1 MFAPNFISHSFIS
14 IFYQTGASGIDGV
27 LSTAAEYSSSLQTP
41 TTLIV
46 GDVATL
52 HDLNAMH
59 TISADTFPTSSS
71 ITTII
76 VNNNGGGIFS
86 FLPISKHGD
95 DVGFDQYFGTPT
107 DSFSFQNAAE
117 AANLSYRSSTSFDNL
132 QRNYY
137 DALHENKHSII
148 EANVVGRDINVAVH
162 AEISKLAVEKIDE
175 ILYSSESERNEELID
190 LNIKEIK
197 NNFEKDK
204 TMLLLHGWLGSG
216 EEWDATVLALSA
228 SLPEWRILTI
238 DLPGHGKA
246 KPSFINNSID
256 SLLKPSDSS
265 LFKREYS
272 IDGLAEKISEFL
284 HLRGISKLDAVC
296 GYSLGGRVGLA
307 MLRHSLI
314 GQSKLL
320 SEDTIM
326 VLISSN
332 PGDFNTDYDNGSSNI
347 GDDERT
353 KKDDMLASKINDIF
367 IRGYQERQ
375 SHVWSTFLNKWYSA
389 DLWGDIKQSPS
400 YADMIIRRAR
410 HLSSR
415 GGELS
420 TVSAL

>member
-148 EANVVGRDINVAVH
+148 EANVVGRT
-162 AEISKLAVEKIDE
+162 AEA
-175 ILYSSESERNEELID
+175 
-190 LNIKEIK
+190 
-197 NNFEKDK
+197 
-204 TMLLLHGWLGSG
+204 G
-216 EEWDATVLALSA
+216 
-228 SLPEWRILTI
+228 
-238 DLPGHGKA
+238 
-246 KPSFINNSID
+246 
-256 SLLKPSDSS
+256 
-265 LFKREYS
+265 
-272 IDGLAEKISEFL
+272 
-284 HLRGISKLDAVC
+284 
-296 GYSLGGRVGLA
+296 
-307 MLRHSLI
+307 
-314 GQSKLL
+314 
-320 SEDTIM
+320 
-326 VLISSN
+326 
-332 PGDFNTDYDNGSSNI
+332 
-347 GDDERT
+347 
-353 KKDDMLASKINDIF
+353 
-367 IRGYQERQ
+367 
-375 SHVWSTFLNKWYSA
+375 
-389 DLWGDIKQSPS
+389 
-400 YADMIIRRAR
+400 
-410 HLSSR
+410 
-415 GGELS
+415 
-420 TVSAL
+420 